1 MGNYTNSPEEYFH
14 QHHTRVCTP
23 ERSIVKTSNEA
34 RDDWRKGGYRDG
46 YQRVP
51 PAPRKPSPFAKVL
64 IHDYQG
70 TQSALRTI
78 GIVFLVIG
86 IPLSI
91 FICQGAMTDIALGL
105 WGKPADATIMNT
117 ELLRH
122 VEVNGRN
129 PTEITYQYEI
139 DGKRY
144 EESSY
149 TTNSDV
155 VQTMGRGASVPIEI
169 LTSAPS
175 WSRVRGTT
183 STQMGLGMLF
193 FLLFPLVGAGMFG
206 SAYLSNRREIRA
218 FRDGTPT
225 KGLIVKRGLNH
236 STEVNGKNPF
246 EIVWEFQIDGTN
258 YKGKLSNMH
267 AELLNRAFPE
277 EEVTVLYDPR
287 DPKINTVWI
296 E

>member
-14 QHHTRVCTP
+14 QQHTRVSTL
-23 ERSIVKTSNEA
+23 ERSIVKTSDEA

-70 TQSALRTI
+70 SQSALRTI
-78 GIVFLVIG
+78 GLVFLVIG
-86 IPLSI
+86 IPLTL
-91 FICQGAMTDIALGL
+91 FVGDGALADIALAL
-105 WGKPADATIMNT
+105 RGKPTTATVT
-117 ELLRH
+117 STQVVTH

-129 PTEITYQYEI
+129 PTEVVYQYEI

-149 TTNSDV
+149 TTDSQFLQNAV
-155 VQTMGRGASVPIEI
+155 PGALVPVEI
-169 LTSAPS
+169 LESAPS
-175 WSRVRGTT
+175 WSRIQGTT
-183 STQMGLGMLF
+183 RTKLGLSALF
-193 FLLFPLVGAGMFG
+193 IFLFPLVGLGMFG
-206 SAYLSNRREIRA
+206 AAYRSNRREIRA
-218 FRDGTPT
+218 FRDGSAT
-225 KGLIVKRGLNH
+225 KGLIVKRGLDH
-236 STEVNGKNPF
+236 STEINGKNPF

-267 AELLNRAFPE
+267 AEMLNRAFPE

-287 DPKINTVWI
+287 DPKVNTVWI